1 MVAFLVSS
9 GKKQISP
16 LLATPGKLLE
26 KSPGAPPPGKN
37 HSDPQRLRMEF
48 VFYACAGPVLDKIS
62 VFVKSKSQTGID
74 VNTHLR
80 TQQKSFKRDLIFF

>member
-1 MVAFLVSS
+1 
-9 GKKQISP
+9 
-16 LLATPGKLLE
+16 
-26 KSPGAPPPGKN
+26 
-37 HSDPQRLRMEF
+37 MEF